1 MLIKH
6 FAAPHSRWARV
17 AAKAWLAACLLTLLA
32 GCYEVAPQNVEAHIS
47 IQRDGQFSIKYGGT
61 FKDTSELLAALGDD
75 VTETEEDTLRML
87 TNSPAIEEVR
97 RTAPHTFFARWLAQ
111 GNFNSETL
119 PPLMGGPSGQ
129 ETKVPNLV
137 GFKRIAVLH
146 KAFEVSDALAPAGFK
161 FDDLAGN
168 PSPEAAA
175 IKRLINN
182 FRGGLSIEIDDDLV
196 LEHNASAKQ
205 KISDGRSLYQWALQI
220 PARESVKFSFSLSK
234 EDKDMYKVLKSPPG
248 SDCVRLIGQACK
260 CGPFAVRMQG
270 SGSALVNRPYEI
282 TTEAGITRGC
292 TDANGETKSV
302 RVQQTGGRC
311 ELKVPPPD
319 EAATQPCARQ

>member
-6 FAAPHSRWARV
+6 FAAPHSGWARV
-17 AAKAWLAACLLTLLA
+17 ATRGWLAALLLTFLA
-32 GCYEVAPQNVEAHIS
+32 GCYEVAPQNVDAHIS

-61 FKDTSELLAALGDD
+61 FKDMSELLATLGDD
-75 VTETEEDTLRML
+75 VTKTEEDTLRML
-87 TNSPAIEEVR
+87 TDSPSIEEVR
-97 RTAPHTFFARWLAQ
+97 RTAPHTFFARWRTQ

-137 GFKRIAVLH
+137 GFKRIDVLQR
-146 KAFEVSDALAPAGFK
+146 AFEVSDALAPEGFK
-161 FDDLAGN
+161 FEDLAGN

-175 IKRLINN
+175 IKRMING

-220 PARESVKFSFSLSK
+220 PAREPVKFSFSLSK

-248 SDCVRLIGQACK
+248 SDCVGLIGQECK

-282 TTEAGITRGC
+282 TTEEGVTRGC
-292 TDANGETKSV
+292 TNASGETKSV
-302 RVQQTGGRC
+302 RVRQTGGRC
-311 ELKVPPPD
+311 ELKVPPSD
-319 EAATQPCARQ
+319 EAATKSCANQ